1 MSTTRIL
8 AFAGSN
14 RKASCN
20 RKLIGAAAQLGTEA
34 GLEVTLVDLNEY
46 DLPIYNGDLEET
58 SGLPANALALKKL
71 IHAHDAVLIAS
82 PEYNASVT
90 PLLKNTI
97 DWCSRPGGEDDPGK
111 VWNGKLVGLLS
122 ASPGG
127 LGGIRALNHLRAILL
142 NVSAFVIPA
151 QFALSGAMQAFDEAG
166 HLKEEAARKAVL
178 SVLTQLSET
187 AQALTRHAS
196 NQS

>member
-1 MSTTRIL
+1 MSTINIL

-14 RKASCN
+14 RRESVN
-20 RKLIGAAAQLGTEA
+20 RKLINAAAQLGKEA
-34 GLEVTLVDLNEY
+34 GIEVTVADLNDY
-46 DLPIYNGDLEET
+46 DMPIYNGDIEE
-58 SGLPANALALKKL
+58 SQGLPPAALAFKKL
-71 IHAHDAVLIAS
+71 IHAHDAVLMAS

-90 PLLKNTI
+90 ALLKNTI

-111 VWNGKLVGLLS
+111 VLNGKVVGLLS

-151 QFALSGAMQAFDEAG
+151 QFALGGAMQAFDDDG
-166 HLKEEAARKAVL
+166 NLKEESAREAVL
-178 SVLTQLSET
+178 AVLKQLVDT
-187 AQALTRHAS
+187 AQALSHSKA
-196 NQS
+196 